1 MQREVNKVEEKNENS
16 IIKKFYRS
24 SVFWPLVCLV
34 LLLIFNL
41 VINPGFLNVKIKNG
55 HLFGDLIDILNHSVP
70 LMLISLG
77 MTIVIATQGIDIS
90 VGSIIAIS
98 ACVSATV
105 LASTGGNV
113 FAAVIAGIVVGI
125 ICGMWNG
132 MLVSFIGVQ
141 PMVGTLILYIVGRG
155 VAQLITGGQ
164 ILTFTNKSFIFI
176 GTGYIFVPFAV
187 YIAIVCVFLMYFV
200 MRKTALGLFVEAIG
214 INNTASKYSGIKSKK
229 IIFSLYV
236 ICGVLAGIAGIII
249 CSNIKSAD
257 ANNAGLWMELDAI
270 LATVIGGTSMN
281 GGRFYLGGTVVGA
294 LFIQTLTTTVY
305 SMGVAPEVIL
315 VVKAIVVIVVCLI
328 QSPDFRKMLTKKSK
342 PKNNNYDVKKVAQ
355 V

>member
-1 MQREVNKVEEKNENS
+1 MEEGKQIS
-16 IIKKFYRS
+16 IIKRFYKS

-41 VINPGFLNVKIKNG
+41 IINPGFLNIKIKNG

-98 ACVSATV
+98 ACVAATV
-105 LASTGGNV
+105 LASTSNV
-113 FAAVIAGIVVGI
+113 FAAVIAGIIVGI

-176 GTGYIFVPFAV
+176 GTGYIVVPFAV
-187 YIAIVCVFLMYFV
+187 YIAIVCVLLMYYI
-200 MRKTALGLFVEAIG
+200 MRKTALGLFVESIG
-214 INNTASKYSGIKSKK
+214 INNTASRYSGINSKK

-342 PKNNNYDVKKVAQ
+342 PKSNNYNGKKVAQ